1 MFGLVFKQGK
11 GNIKVVFFNEN
22 DPIKRNIA
30 DAGER
35 RELLEQYSSVEEGM
49 GFSTKGKCWPSRS
62 RNSSSIRRGEKRVR
76 SVSSMRIFSICF
88 LSCLVFSVE

>member
-49 GFSTKGKCWPSRS
+49 GFSTADVK
-62 RNSSSIRRGEKRVR
+62 VR
-76 SVSSMRIFSICF
+76 KTSP
-88 LSCLVFSVE
+88 LLKE

>member
-22 DPIKRNIA
+22 DPIERNIA

-35 RELLEQYSSVEEGM
+35 GELLEQYSSVEEGM
-49 GFSTKGKCWPSRS
+49 GFSTK
-62 RNSSSIRRGEKRVR
+62 
-76 SVSSMRIFSICF
+76 
-88 LSCLVFSVE
+88 